1 MHYILIIS
9 IPSLSAARNF
19 SDDFEI
25 CTDVMEVVWNLFT
38 TLSHQL
44 YNSE

>member
-19 SDDFEI
+19 SDNFEI
-25 CTDVMEVVWNLFT
+25 CTDVMKVIWNLFT